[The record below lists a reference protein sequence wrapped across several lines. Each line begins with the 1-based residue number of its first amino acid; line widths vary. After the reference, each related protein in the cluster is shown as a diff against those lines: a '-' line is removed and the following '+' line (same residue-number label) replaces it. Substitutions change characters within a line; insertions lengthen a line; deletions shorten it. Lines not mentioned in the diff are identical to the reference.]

1 MSQQIFIN
9 LPVNDLQRS
18 MDFYTA
24 IGFTNNPQ
32 FTDDKA
38 ACMVVSDTIF
48 VMLLTHERFSDFTA
62 KAIADTKKT
71 VAVLNAL
78 SVESAEAVNDTLEKA
93 LAAGANEYAEPKDY
107 GFMQQRCFEDPD
119 GHNWEIT
126 YMDMS
131 QFPH

>member
-1 MSQQIFIN
+1 MSQQIFVN
-9 LPVNDLQRS
+9 LPVKDLQQS

-48 VMLLTHERFSDFTA
+48 IMLLTHDRFKDFTS
-62 KAIADTKKT
+62 KEIADTKKT

-78 SVESAEAVNDTLEKA
+78 SVASAEAVNDTLKKA
-93 LAAGANEYAEPKDY
+93 LAAGGNEYAEPKDY
-107 GFMQQRCFEDPD
+107 GFMQQRCFEDLD

-131 QFPH
+131 QFPQ

>member
-9 LPVNDLQRS
+9 LPVKDLQQS
-18 MDFYTA
+18 MSFYTA

-48 VMLLTHERFSDFTA
+48 IMLLTHDRFKDFTS
-62 KAIADTKKT
+62 KEIADTKKT

-78 SVESAEAVNDTLEKA
+78 SVASAEAVNDTLEKA
-93 LAAGANEYAEPKDY
+93 LAAGGNEYAEPKDY
-107 GFMQQRCFEDPD
+107 GFMQQRCFEDLD

-131 QFPH
+131 QFPQ

>member
-9 LPVNDLQRS
+9 LPVKDLKQS

-48 VMLLTHERFSDFTA
+48 VMLLIHERFKDFTS
-62 KAIADTKKT
+62 KEIADTRKT

-78 SVESAEAVNDTLEKA
+78 SVESAEGVNEVVDKA
-93 LAAGANEYAEPKDY
+93 IAAGGNEYAEPKDY
-107 GFMQQRCFEDPD
+107 GFMQQRCFEDLD

-131 QFPH
+131 QFPQ